1 MNKDRPRILIV
12 DDQAQNRMLFIEYL
26 SELEVDVDEA
36 SSGEE
41 CLRILKN
48 NMYSLVCLD
57 VQMPVLDG
65 YQVLEKMREDPNL
78 ADVPVIFISA
88 VFNSEEYVLKGL
100 SKGAI
105 DYIIKP
111 VSIPILI
118 NKISNFLKLYEKQ
131 KKLDLLVHRLENMNH
146 RIRENKQKFKRITNS
161 AKDSIIVLDNQFN
174 IRFLNRAANTTFGY
188 NKFEIIYEN
197 FFELLIADEARSNL
211 KEQFT
216 DLIQASNTE
225 LSNSIR
231 STGRNNIGSE
241 FPIELSVASYTT
253 AQEQINYTVI
263 IRDITH
269 RVKMEKEALA
279 AKELRE
285 SNKVMKEFM
294 DNVSHELRTPM
305 NAILGISNM
314 LIKYNSDNLTTK
326 QQEGLEI
333 INQSGARLL
342 DLINDILDL
351 SRINANREKVVNE
364 LFDFDI
370 FLATIQSIVISL
382 IGEKKIRFLI
392 RKSKSVPQF
401 INTDSKKLNQILI
414 NLLGNAAKFTSEGKI
429 LLFVHY
435 FENHLYFE
443 VSDTGIGIDEQYL
456 ESIFDRFH
464 QIDNSASKSYKGTG
478 LGLNITKKMVELMK
492 GEIAAESKP
501 GKGTVM
507 KFYIPLIGKESEK
520 EETFHKIKA
529 SKINVLDSVELSKRL
544 AIIIDFKP
552 ETQYLFSEILKV
564 NKFNSVLCNQSN
576 SAIAEIHKWNPD
588 LIIVRLEMPKMHG
601 LSLIRSLKNQ
611 KKFKQIPIITYS
623 SVEDFNPDSYD
634 SAVKFINEPLTEKKI
649 LSNLQNISYP
659 DDTKPTIDI
668 VSIYEKDNHLKP
680 MKTSSC
686 EYFLNN
692 SFESALLYISRRKI
706 HTLVFD
712 GLDLQGQN
720 FQLLTALNKIPAFAP
735 QRAIAVSHKLFKPVM
750 KELEQLP
757 NYKIFNYSEI
767 TKITDLR

>member
-48 NMYSLVCLD
+48 NIYSLVCLD

-65 YQVLEKMREDPNL
+65 YQVLEKMREDNNL

-88 VFNSEEYVLKGL
+88 VFNSEEYILKGL

-118 NKISNFLKLYEKQ
+118 NKVSNFLKLYEKQ
-131 KKLDLLVHRLENMNH
+131 KKLDLLVNRLENMNH

-216 DLIQASNTE
+216 DLIQISNTE

-231 STGRNNIGSE
+231 STGKNNLGSE

-285 SNKVMKEFM
+285 SNMVMKEFM

-314 LIKYNSDNLTTK
+314 LIKYNSDNLTAK

-333 INQSGARLL
+333 ISQSGARLL

-435 FENHLYFE
+435 FKNHLYFE

-464 QIDNSASKSYKGTG
+464 QIDNSASKSFKGTG

-492 GEIAAESKP
+492 GEIAAESKS

-507 KFYIPLIGKESEK
+507 KFYIPLIGEESEK
-520 EETFHKIKA
+520 ETPHEIKT
-529 SKINVLDSVELSKRL
+529 SKINILDGLELSKRL
-544 AIIIDFKP
+544 AIIIDVEP
-552 ETQYLFSEILKV
+552 ETQYLFSEILKI

-576 SAIAEIHKWNPD
+576 SAIAEIQKWNPD
-588 LIIVRLEMPKMHG
+588 LIILRLEMPKMHG
-601 LSLIRSLKNQ
+601 LSLIRLLKNQ
-611 KKFKQIPIITYS
+611 KNFKQIPIITYS
-623 SVEDFNPDSYD
+623 TVEDFNPDSYD
-634 SAVKFINEPLTEKKI
+634 STVKFINEPLTEKKI
-649 LSNLQNISYP
+649 LSNLQNINYP
-659 DDTKPTIDI
+659 EDPKPAIDI
-668 VSIYEKDNHLKP
+668 VTLYEKDNHLESLKI
-680 MKTSSC
+680 SGC

-706 HTLVFD
+706 NTLVFD

-720 FQLLTALNKIPAFAP
+720 FQLLTALNKIPAIAP

-757 NYKIFNYSEI
+757 NYKIFNFSEI
-767 TKITDLR
+767 TKITALR